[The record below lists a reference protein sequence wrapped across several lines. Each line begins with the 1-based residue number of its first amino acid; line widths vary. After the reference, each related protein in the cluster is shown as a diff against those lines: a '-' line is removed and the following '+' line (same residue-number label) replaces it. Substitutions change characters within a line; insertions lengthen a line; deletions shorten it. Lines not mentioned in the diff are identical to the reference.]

1 MKRINIK
8 SPTRLCTYAN
18 GVITSWKLTYIGL
31 IVEKG
36 TQKGIYNY
44 TLTDKEN
51 NKIKIGVEIYSEIQ
65 QMYDPNAFQKD
76 RYVKIFCKDLN
87 QPLKRGVTKMMRVDE
102 FKEVRRV
109 FNTLHDAGRQLL
121 S

>member
-18 GVITSWKLTYIGL
+18 GLVTSWKITYIGL

-36 TQKGIYNY
+36 TQNGIYNY

-51 NKIKIGVEIYSEIQ
+51 PNIKIGVEIHNETQ

-76 RYVKIFCKDLN
+76 GYVKIYCKDIN
-87 QPLKRGVTKMMRVDE
+87 QPLKRGCTKFLRLDE
-102 FKEVRRV
+102 FKDVKRV
-109 FNTLHDAGRQLL
+109 FNVIHNAGRQLL
-121 S
+121 T

>member
-8 SPTRLCTYAN
+8 SPTKLCDYAN
-18 GVITSWKLTYIGL
+18 KVVTSWKLTYMGENPTEGRYDYVL
-31 IVEKG
+31 K
-36 TQKGIYNY
+36 
-44 TLTDKEN
+44 DKEN
-51 NKIKIGVEIYSEIQ
+51 PNIRILVEIHKEIQ

-76 RYVKIFCKDLN
+76 RYVKIFCKDIN
-87 QPLKRGVTKMMRVDE
+87 QPQKRGVTKMMRVDE

-121 S
+121 Q

>member
-1 MKRINIK
+1 MKRINIQ

-18 GVITSWKLTYIGL
+18 GLVTSWKITYIGQ
-31 IVEKG
+31 G
-36 TQKGIYNY
+36 TQNGIYHY

-51 NKIKIGVEIYSEIQ
+51 NTIKIGVEIYSQTE

-87 QPLKRGVTKMMRVDE
+87 QPLKRGVTKMMRIDE
-102 FKEVRRV
+102 FKDVKRV
-109 FNTLHDAGRQLL
+109 FNTLHEAGRQLL
-121 S
+121 Q

>member
-18 GVITSWKLTYIGL
+18 GVITSWKLTYIGQ
-31 IVEKG
+31 G
-36 TQKGIYNY
+36 TKNNKYHY
-44 TLTDKEN
+44 LLTDKEN
-51 NKIKIGVEIYSEIQ
+51 NFIKIGVEIYSEIQ

-109 FNTLHDAGRQLL
+109 FNTLHNAGRQLL
-121 S
+121 Q

>member
-18 GVITSWKLTYIGL
+18 GLVTSWKLTYIGQ
-31 IVEKG
+31 G
-36 TQKGIYNY
+36 TKDNTYYY

-51 NKIKIGVEIYSEIQ
+51 NFIKIGVEIESELKEL
-65 QMYDPNAFQKD
+65 YDPNSFQND

-87 QPLKRGVTKMMRVDE
+87 QPLKRGCTKFLRVDE
-102 FKEVRRV
+102 FKDVKRV
-109 FNTLHDAGRQLL
+109 FNTIHNAGRQLL
-121 S
+121 Q

>member
-18 GVITSWKLTYIGL
+18 GVVTSWKLTYIALAGS
-31 IVEKG
+31 
-36 TQKGIYNY
+36 QNGIYYY

-51 NKIKIGVEIYSEIQ
+51 NFIKIGVEIHSEIQ
-65 QMYDPNAFQKD
+65 QMYDPNSFQND
-76 RYVKIFCKDLN
+76 GYVKIFCTDIN

-109 FNTLHDAGRQLL
+109 FNTLHNAGRQLL

>member
-1 MKRINIK
+1 
-8 SPTRLCTYAN
+8 L
-18 GVITSWKLTYIGL
+18 VTSWKITYIGQ
-31 IVEKG
+31 G
-36 TQKGIYNY
+36 TKDHTYYY

-51 NKIKIGVEIYSEIQ
+51 NFIKIGVEIHSDIKHL
-65 QMYDPNAFQKD
+65 YDPNSFQKD

-87 QPLKRGVTKMMRVDE
+87 QPLKRGCTKFMRVDE

>member
-18 GVITSWKLTYIGL
+18 GLVTSWKLTYIGL

-44 TLTDKEN
+44 TLTDKEDN
-51 NKIKIGVEIYSEIQ
+51 NIKIGVEIHNETQ
-65 QMYDPNAFQKD
+65 QMYDPNSFQND
-76 RYVKIFCKDLN
+76 RYVKIYCKDIN
-87 QPLKRGVTKMMRVDE
+87 VPQKRGCTKFIRVEE

-109 FNTLHDAGRQLL
+109 FNMLHDAGRQLL
-121 S
+121 Q

>member
-1 MKRINIK
+1 MKINIK

-18 GVITSWKLTYIGL
+18 GVITSWKLTYIGR
-31 IVEKG
+31 IVETG
-36 TQKGIYNY
+36 TQKGIYHY

-51 NKIKIGVEIYSEIQ
+51 NFIKIGVEIYSEIQ

-87 QPLKRGVTKMMRVDE
+87 QPQKRGVTKMMRVDE

-109 FNTLHDAGRQLL
+109 FNTLHDSGRQLL
-121 S
+121 Q

>member
-18 GVITSWKLTYIGL
+18 GVITSWKLTYIGQ
-31 IVEKG
+31 G
-36 TQKGIYNY
+36 TQNGIYYY
-44 TLTDKEN
+44 TLTDKEDN
-51 NKIKIGVEIYSEIQ
+51 NIKIKVEIHKEIQ
-65 QMYDPNAFQKD
+65 QMYDPNSFQND

-87 QPLKRGVTKMMRVDE
+87 QPIARGCTKMMRVEE

-109 FNTLHDAGRQLL
+109 FNTIHNAGRQLL